1 MIISST
7 SMLMSILAEHIPI
20 PKDLKN
26 ALENGLDYKKF
37 AGIVDP
43 DTYNMLH
50 AAYWYGDWD
59 YSKRKK

>member
-7 SMLMSILAEHIPI
+7 SMLMSIPAEHIPI

-50 AAYWYGDWD
+50 AAYWYGDWNC
-59 YSKRKK
+59 SKRKK